1 MHGLPIWCMYASFY
15 ISYSL
20 QLTELD
26 AAMDHSGYNTSA
38 FWSTFPV
45 LRMTGLLKAYYLLQ
59 GSYWC
64 QQAIIL
70 AAGVEK
76 PRKDFK
82 ELIAHVRLFP
92 FGRLV

>member
-1 MHGLPIWCMYASFY
+1 
-15 ISYSL
+15 
-20 QLTELD
+20 
-26 AAMDHSGYNTSA
+26 
-38 FWSTFPV
+38 
-45 LRMTGLLKAYYLLQ
+45 MTGLLKAYYLLQ

-82 ELIAHVRLFP
+82 ELIAHVSCFP
-92 FGRLV
+92 